1 MKYPMLILIA
11 TLMLFFYG
19 CTSYEDYRE
28 ALDRHYEYIKNQS
41 Q

>member
-1 MKYPMLILIA
+1 MKYSM
-11 TLMLFFYG
+11 LMLLAILTMFLNG

-28 ALDRHYEYIKNQS
+28 ALDRHYEYIKNES